1 MRIVKTEEM
10 VIELVESE
18 DGHTWQCE
26 FNIAGLNANYF
37 ILTMDSEFGYAYT
50 QLFDPKYI
58 GSPGVFLQSGN
69 IPTDVKV
76 YANSTGIRIECSE
89 RSFRHATM
97 TAFYSNEGRNK
108 NELQEVIVDVSKVN
122 QSALLVD
129 DAIQMATGTPS
140 VKGPE
145 VTLAVSAPSTGEGIM
160 AYYMDVDG
168 VRYYC
173 DLNLVGKI
181 AESEITLDRFQKLYK
196 YYM

>member
-1 MRIVKTEEM
+1 M
-10 VIELVESE
+10 VIDLVESDHE
-18 DGHTWQCE
+18 HPWQCE
-26 FNIAGLNANYF
+26 FDIAGLNANCF
-37 ILTMDSEFGYAYT
+37 IITMDSEFGYVFT

-69 IPTDVKV
+69 IPSDVKV
-76 YANSTGIRIECSE
+76 YADATGIRIKCSD
-89 RSFRHATM
+89 RSFKHATM
-97 TAFYSNEGRNK
+97 TAFDSNDGHNSNEM
-108 NELQEVIVDVSKVN
+108 QEIVVDIAHVN
-122 QSALLVD
+122 QIALLVD
-129 DAIQMATGTPS
+129 DAIQMATGTAS

-145 VTLAVSAPSTGEGIM
+145 VTLAVSAPINGESIR
-160 AYYMDVDG
+160 AYYMSVDG